1 MTSNKWHVLIV
12 EDDEDGQEV
21 VATLLRH
28 LNISLDIAGN
38 AAEAEQFLF
47 HSNTNYN
54 AAIIDLALPDKDGW
68 QILSEILSHP
78 KTANVPCIAVT
89 AYHTSKLREDAI
101 MAGFNAYFPKPIDGT
116 GFMRQLETILQ

>member
-1 MTSNKWHVLIV
+1 MTPNSWHVLIV

-28 LNISLDIAGN
+28 LNISLDIAAN

-47 HSNTNYN
+47 QSGNTYS

-68 QILSEILSHP
+68 QILSEILSNP
-78 KTANVPCIAVT
+78 KTANVPCVAVT

-116 GFMRQLETILQ
+116 GFMRQLERILQ